1 MKHASNQPAETLLL
15 PCHLAASLLR
25 KQHKLTN
32 ARLYA
37 WLHFWMHGKG
47 AKTALMPLFD
57 HEMAEETARLVIGSF
72 HDGD

>member
-1 MKHASNQPAETLLL
+1 MLQISQQKH
-15 PCHLAASLLR
+15 CYCLATWLQVCLR